1 MKALQN
7 SDIRLTDAME
17 RQLLAEAIE
26 AQQEYALDRALKHL
40 FQTAIGFFKAP
51 ESRAHHT
58 VRTAH

>member
-1 MKALQN
+1 MKNLQN
-7 SDIRLTDAME
+7 SDIRLTDALE

-40 FQTAIGFFKAP
+40 ARKIASFFKAP
-51 ESRAHHT
+51 EGGMHHT

>member
-1 MKALQN
+1 MKTLQN

-26 AQQEYALDRALKHL
+26 SQQEYALDRALKQL
-40 FQTAIGFFKAP
+40 FQTVIGFFKAP
-51 ESRAHHT
+51 ESRVHHT